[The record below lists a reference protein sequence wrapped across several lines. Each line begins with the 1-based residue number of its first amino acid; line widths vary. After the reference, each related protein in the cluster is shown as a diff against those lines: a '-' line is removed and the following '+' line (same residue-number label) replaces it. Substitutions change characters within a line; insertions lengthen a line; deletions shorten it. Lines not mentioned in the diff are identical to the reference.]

1 MRSICAGALFVAAL
15 AITGPANAETN
26 FAGKTVE
33 IWTPYAIG
41 GGTDVYARVIGPM
54 LQMKLPGHP
63 KVVVQNLPGSG
74 GTAGANRFQKQAKP
88 NGLTLAA
95 VAGSVTM
102 NAAVGDPKVEYK
114 LAEWIPI
121 HVVPNGRLVYVRSDL
136 GVKAIKSQADIDTLN
151 SKRLVYGGNSP
162 SSGDLFTLFTLD
174 LLGIKVKEVWGLNRG
189 DVNPA
194 FQRGEF
200 NINYDSA
207 SAYERMVAPM
217 VQSGLAVP
225 LFSLG
230 LRQNGKMVR
239 DPMYSPDLPTFNE
252 VYEYVHGKPP
262 SGIEYKAWYTL
273 ANVSQTAS
281 KILCLPTGT
290 PKEIVD
296 TYRAAMKEIVAE
308 FDTPKY
314 KAQKDDLFGPYPQTV
329 TEEASELVYSAVTF
343 DPDAKAYIVDWLKR
357 KYNVSLSAQ

>member
-1 MRSICAGALFVAAL
+1 MKSYGAIALMLACIAVSPAA
-15 AITGPANAETN
+15 AEVS

-33 IWTPYAIG
+33 IWTPYAVG
-41 GGTDVYARVIGPM
+41 GGTDVYARVIAPM
-54 LQMKLPGHP
+54 LQEQLPGKP

-88 NGLTLAA
+88 TGLTLAA

-121 HVVPNGRLVYVRSDL
+121 HVVPNGRLIYARSDL
-136 GVKAIKSQADIDTLN
+136 GVKAIKSQADIDALN
-151 SKRLVYGGNSP
+151 AKRLVYGGNSP
-162 SSGDLFTLFTLD
+162 TSGDLFTLFTLD

-207 SAYERMVAPM
+207 SAYERMVEPM
-217 VQSGLAVP
+217 IQSGIAVP

-230 LRQNGKMVR
+230 LRKGTEMVR

-252 VYEYVHGKPP
+252 VYEYVHGKPL
-262 SGIEYKAWYTL
+262 SGIEGKAWFTL

-296 TYRAAMKEIVAE
+296 TYRAAMTRVVAE
-308 FDTPKY
+308 FDKPKY

-329 TEEASELVYSAVTF
+329 SEEGSELVYSAVTF
-343 DPDAKAYIVDWLKR
+343 DPDSKAYIIDWLKR
-357 KYNVSLSAQ
+357 KYNVSLSAN